1 MWKKKTKKSEKM
13 RSYKGGGKALE
24 QKVKIVIITIFGPF
38 VFFFFRSVFNG
49 SHKFGRRRRRRK

>member
-38 VFFFFRSVFNG
+38 VFFFRSVFNG